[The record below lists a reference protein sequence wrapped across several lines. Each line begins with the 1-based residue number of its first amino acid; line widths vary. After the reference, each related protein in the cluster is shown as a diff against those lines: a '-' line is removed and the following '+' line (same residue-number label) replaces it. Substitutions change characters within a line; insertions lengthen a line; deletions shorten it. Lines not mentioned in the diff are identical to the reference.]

1 MLDQINSARNM
12 GNANA
17 ALAHVNFA
25 CADQISTEF
34 LLQLIRLSGEDFK
47 GSLIDQVFNE
57 AAAVAFINSIIEEVE
72 QSEFDN
78 PSPEHLAISFQMVLD
93 HVLELSP
100 QQNQQAPDDTD
111 CDDMYENNNHE
122 NGLLE
127 IPNSDIDAS
136 GGEEEGGLQP
146 NPDNL
151 INDEAQEVLEGVQ
164 SPSGS
169 SEEESQEESKEELES
184 AVGGEDEDDEEER
197 VQPPS
202 YEAIAQDLPPATS

>member
-1 MLDQINSARNM
+1 MLDQINSACNM

-17 ALAHVNFA
+17 ALAHINFA
-25 CADQISTEF
+25 HADQISMEF
-34 LLQLIRLSGEDFK
+34 LLRLIRLSGKDFK
-47 GSLIDQVFNE
+47 GSLVDQVFNE
-57 AAAVAFINSIIEEVE
+57 AAAVTFINSIIEEVE
-72 QSEFDN
+72 QSKFDN
-78 PSPEHLAISFQMVLD
+78 PSPKHLAISFQMVLD
-93 HVLELSP
+93 HILELPP

-111 CDDMYENNNHE
+111 CDDMYENNNHK

-146 NPDNL
+146 NLDNL
-151 INDEAQEVLEGVQ
+151 IDDEAQEVLEGVQ

-169 SEEESQEESKEELES
+169 SEEELEEESEEELES
-184 AVGGEDEDDEEER
+184 AVGGEDKDDKEEC

-202 YEAIAQDLPPATS
+202 YEAIAQDPPPATS